1 MVVVGACRHFRLARL
16 RQEVHDRQLTLRCRA
31 LAVLKLVLSDLL
43 VAIIMVMD
51 MATFAHLLVVPT
63 RRLVLLISQ

>member
-16 RQEVHDRQLTLRCRA
+16 RQEVHDRQLTLRRGA
-31 LAVLKLVLSDLL
+31 LAMLKLVLSDLL
-43 VAIIMVMD
+43 VAVIMVMD
-51 MATFAHLLVVPT
+51 MVTFTHLLVVPT